1 MHKKSGNLRY
11 GFANTSNEFIVILD
25 ADFVPRADFLAET
38 LPYMDDPNVA
48 IVQTPQFFRTDP
60 RQTWVERAAG
70 AVQEVF
76 YRNIQVSRDRL
87 GASICVGSSALY
99 RRAALEPEGG
109 TTLIAY
115 AEDVHTGLDAR
126 RNGSQLALR
135 TFGTDDR
142 DVPGQLGRLRA
153 PAVSLVHGIHEHGT
167 DVEALDRPD
176 DDSGAPDVYLR
187 VFLLCPDRA
196 GGLCRAA

>member
-1 MHKKSGNLRY
+1 MPSR
-11 GFANTSNEFIVILD
+11 NTGRELIVILD

-38 LPYMDDPNVA
+38 LPYMDDPKIA

-76 YRNIQVSRDRL
+76 YRSIQVARDRL
-87 GASICVGSSALY
+87 GASICVGSSAVY
-99 RRAALEPEGG
+99 RRAALDAEGG

-126 RNGSQLALR
+126 RNGWNLVYVPLAL
-135 TFGTDDR
+135 TTGM
-142 DVPGQLGRLRA
+142 
-153 PAVSLVHGIHEHGT
+153 
-167 DVEALDRPD
+167 
-176 DDSGAPDVYLR
+176 
-187 VFLLCPDRA
+187 CPDNLDAFVLQQYRWCT
-196 GGLCRAA
+196 GSTSTILTSRL